1 MVAARACAAR
11 RISASSAIAL
21 ALIVLCL
28 SATAQAAPG
37 VLDGAF
43 GDHGSAIVEGLS
55 GPRFQSQAPPQMALG
70 PKGEIFVLFANT
82 APCIGFSGCTTEWS
96 LARFSPDGVRDPAFG
111 SGAGSVLTVHGDEY
125 EQAGLAV
132 GPDGRPVVAAFD
144 EGRVVLARFDQGGH
158 LEAMFGA
165 GEANALLGYGYR
177 APLLAVQG
185 DGKVVVAVGSF
196 EELRIVR
203 YLPNGERDPA
213 FGAGG
218 ETRIAMGVQSNPA
231 ELLLRADGR
240 ISLAVSRCCG
250 GSPPSGEG
258 VGIVQLL
265 ADGHPDP
272 ALNGSGQVLLPTPG
286 ARGNVEAAALAPD
299 GGAYIVFEMDME
311 TVATTGH
318 VVKLRQDGSIDTAFA
333 RDGFSRILMTVDD
346 LVVDGKGR
354 LVAGGWLGSAAV
366 FRMRPGGGID
376 RTFGA
381 GERVP
386 LKSSGPAGVV
396 ALQAKGKIVAL
407 GEPCCGPKG
416 ASLYRL
422 TGGTDHTR
430 CLGRKA
436 TFVGT
441 NGRDEITGTPRR
453 DVIAALGGR
462 DKVRGLGGPDVI
474 CGGKG
479 KDDLFGG
486 PGRNEVKP

>member
-1 MVAARACAAR
+1 
-11 RISASSAIAL
+11 
-21 ALIVLCL
+21 
-28 SATAQAAPG
+28 
-37 VLDGAF
+37 
-43 GDHGSAIVEGLS
+43 
-55 GPRFQSQAPPQMALG
+55 MALG
-70 PKGEIFVLFANT
+70 PGGEIFVLFANA
-82 APCIGFSGCTTEWS
+82 APCAGFGECTIEWS
-96 LARFSPDGVRDPAFG
+96 LARFSPDGVRDSAFG
-111 SGAGSVLTVHGDEY
+111 SGPGSALAVHGSEY
-125 EQAGLAV
+125 EPADLAV

-144 EGRVVLARFDQGGH
+144 EGRVVLARFDRGGH
-158 LEAMFGA
+158 LEAMLGA
-165 GEANALLGYGYR
+165 GEASALLGYGYR
-177 APLLAVQG
+177 PPLLAVQG

-196 EELRIVR
+196 EELSIVR
-203 YLPNGERDPA
+203 YLPNGERDPG

-218 ETRIAMGVQSNPA
+218 ETRVAMGMQSHPA

-240 ISLAVSRCCG
+240 IALAISRCCG
-250 GSPPSGEG
+250 GSPLSGEG
-258 VGIVQLL
+258 VGFVQLL
-265 ADGHPDP
+265 ANGQPDP

-286 ARGNVEAAALAPD
+286 ARGNVEAAALASD
-299 GGAYIVFEMDME
+299 NGAYIVFEMDME

-318 VVKLRQDGSIDTAFA
+318 VVKLRPDGAVDTAFA
-333 RDGFSRILMTVDD
+333 RDGFSRIPMPGVDD
-346 LVVDGKGR
+346 LVIDGKGR
-354 LVAGGWLGSAAV
+354 LVASGWNGGAAV
-366 FRMRPGGGID
+366 LRTRPGGGAD
-376 RTFGA
+376 RTFGGGA
-381 GERVP
+381 PVP

-462 DKVRGLGGPDVI
+462 DEVLGLGGRDVI

-486 PGRNEVKP
+486 PGRDEVKP